1 MVRQLDG
8 VFAIA
13 EGEMAKDP
21 TAAIFIG
28 ITQSLNAILDE
39 AIMVLVPTPD
49 PTPTPDP
56 SALTVILEG
65 FVSKFTAML
74 VTNYPA
80 YTEYA
85 YIFRDVVDAT
95 LEAD

>member
-8 VFAIA
+8 VFAVA

-28 ITQSLNAILDE
+28 VIQSLNTLLDKV
-39 AIMVLVPTPD
+39 IRVLVPTPV

-56 SALTVILEG
+56 SILTVILEG

-85 YIFRDVVDAT
+85 YIFRDVVDAI